1 MFNYFYNDN
10 MAFAVPILQI
20 DFLKILTVCLEYVE
34 YKLSNIELTA
44 KDGGQV
50 RFVIV
55 DFRATAIM
63 SDY

>member
-1 MFNYFYNDN
+1 

-50 RFVIV
+50 RFLIV